1 MQEYKVNKYTLLF
14 DFDGVIMDTEGQYS
28 KFWDAVGQKYL
39 NLENFGMKIKG
50 QSMKRIRF
58 MYFSDCPEIGDKI
71 VDDIMSY
78 EEKLSYYYINGAE
91 EFIKEASQK
100 NVNIAVVTSSNDMKM
115 NNVYAAH
122 PELKDYFHYFITAN
136 QITKSKPNPECFLL
150 GMKMFNAIPSRT
162 IIFEDSIYGLTA
174 ARKSG
179 AFVVGLATTY
189 TKEEIEPLS
198 DLVINDFTNTSVEE
212 IISIAKKR
220 S

>member
-1 MQEYKVNKYTLLF
+1 
-14 DFDGVIMDTEGQYS
+14 
-28 KFWDAVGQKYL
+28 
-39 NLENFGMKIKG
+39 MKIKG